1 MSPAFYIFGSQ
12 EEGLEKLEVRFSL
25 PYSDLESLDEEERAR
40 LAAEGVPLE
49 FGHTLEDQIGGQL
62 DAGFHLNGLYE
73 DRHRG
78 LRLAE
83 FMPTYVATRALK
95 P

>member
-1 MSPAFYIFGSQ
+1 
-12 EEGLEKLEVRFSL
+12 VRYKL
-25 PYSDLESLDEEERAR
+25 PYSDVESLDEAERER
-40 LAAEGVPLE
+40 LLAAGAPVE

-62 DAGFHLNGLYE
+62 DAGFHLTALYE

-78 LRLAE
+78 LRVAE
-83 FMPTYVATRALK
+83 FMPTYVATRAVK